1 MAADDS
7 AWFVVYA
14 TYPADQGYY
23 YQIRWVAGQK
33 AGLVLIV
40 NPCQICRTFN
50 GGGILSTRV
59 ERFFGREKIGHCHV
73 VPNCFETP
81 ISKFPM
87 QNIRKV
93 RHFYIL

>member
-1 MAADDS
+1 MGMAADDS

-59 ERFFGREKIGHCHV
+59 ERFFGREKIGHLPC
-73 VPNCFETP
+73 C
-81 ISKFPM
+81 SKLF
-87 QNIRKV
+87 
-93 RHFYIL
+93 